1 MARKKTQKR
10 RTSSKTFTMRKL
22 SGLLLLLV
30 FVTLLGGTGLY
41 HFVSAASIR
50 EPIVVEIDPN
60 IGLEAQ
66 VRELFTANGAEE
78 MIDIIACESEFKHY
92 NDDGGILMNHEGSS
106 ATGIAQIIASKHPD
120 PKIIY
125 RYNKRN
131 DTDLTV
137 DDFDIT
143 TVEGNLGYALVLYTI
158 RGVRDW
164 ECAKKFK
171 FAH

>member
-1 MARKKTQKR
+1 MARKKTRKR
-10 RTSSKTFTMRKL
+10 RTSSKSFGMRKL
-22 SGLLLLLV
+22 SGLLLLFV
-30 FVTLLGGTGLY
+30 FATLLGGAGLY
-41 HFVSAASIR
+41 HFVSAAPAK
-50 EPIVVEIDPN
+50 EPIAMEIDAN

-66 VRELFTANGAEE
+66 VRDFFTANGAEE

-92 NDDGGILMNHEGSS
+92 NADGDILMNHEGSS

-164 ECAKKFK
+164 ECSKKFR
-171 FAH
+171 FSH